1 MKKTGIVIIA
11 LVVIIGICGAFY
23 AVNENS
29 KKESQKEASLTE
41 IQKITTKDL
50 DANYPQT
57 PREVVKF
64 YNKIVDSYYKD
75 QYTDD
80 ELDALADQALK
91 LFDDELVQNNPK
103 DSYKTS
109 IVADVKNYKDQGKTI
124 AQTDVCDSN
133 DVKYVTDNGDS
144 IAYVTA
150 SYFIKQDNSYSK
162 TYQEYVLRKDSEG
175 RWKILTFYKI
185 ASDSDTE
192 NE

>member
-11 LVVIIGICGAFY
+11 LVAIIGICGAFY

-50 DANYPQT
+50 DKDYPQT

-80 ELDALADQALK
+80 ELDSLTDQALK
-91 LFDDELVQNNPK
+91 LFDDELVQANPK
-103 DSYKTS
+103 DSYKS
-109 IVADVKNYKDQGKTI
+109 SVVADVKNYKDQGKTI
-124 AQTDVCDSN
+124 AQIDVCDSN
-133 DVKYVTDNGDS
+133 DVKYATDSEDQ
-144 IAYVTA
+144 IAYVRA
-150 SYFIKQDNSYSK
+150 SYFIKQGSSYSK
-162 TYQEYVLRKDSEG
+162 TYQDYVLRKDSEG

-192 NE
+192 SK

>member
-11 LVVIIGICGAFY
+11 LVVIIVICGAFY

-64 YNKIVDSYYKD
+64 YNKIVDCYYKD

-103 DSYKTS
+103 DTYKS
-109 IVADVKNYKDQGKTI
+109 SVIADVLNYEDQGKTI
-124 AQTDVCDSN
+124 SQINVCDSN
-133 DVKYVTDNGDS
+133 DVKYITDDGDN

-162 TYQEYVLRKDSEG
+162 TYQEYVLRKDAEG
-175 RWKILTFYKI
+175 RWKILTFYKV
-185 ASDSDTE
+185 
-192 NE
+192 

>member
-50 DANYPQT
+50 DASYPQT

-64 YNKIVDSYYKD
+64 YNKIVDCYYKD

-80 ELDALADQALK
+80 ELDALVDQALK

-103 DSYKTS
+103 DTYKAS

>member
-50 DANYPQT
+50 DKDYPQT

-91 LFDDELVQNNPK
+91 LFDDELAQNNPK
-103 DSYKTS
+103 DSYKAS

-133 DVKYVTDNGDS
+133 DVKYATDNGDS

-162 TYQEYVLRKDSEG
+162 TFQEYVLRKDSEG

>member
-11 LVVIIGICGAFY
+11 LVVIIVICGAFY

-64 YNKIVDSYYKD
+64 YNKIVDCYYKD

-103 DSYKTS
+103 DTYKS
-109 IVADVKNYKDQGKTI
+109 SVIADVLNYEDQGKTI
-124 AQTDVCDSN
+124 SQINVCDSN
-133 DVKYVTDNGDS
+133 DVKYITDDGDN

-162 TYQEYVLRKDSEG
+162 TYQEYVLRKDAEG
-175 RWKILTFYKI
+175 RWKILTFYKVES
-185 ASDSDTE
+185 ASDTE
-192 NE
+192 SE

>member
-133 DVKYVTDNGDS
+133 DVKYVADNGDS

-185 ASDSDTE
+185 ASGSDTE

>member
-23 AVNENS
+23 AINENS

-80 ELDALADQALK
+80 ELDTLVDQALK

-103 DSYKTS
+103 DTYKAS

-162 TYQEYVLRKDSEG
+162 TYQEYVLRKDSEC

>member
-50 DANYPQT
+50 DVNYPQT

-162 TYQEYVLRKDSEG
+162 TFQEYVLRKDSEG

>member
-41 IQKITTKDL
+41 IEKITTKNL
-50 DANYPQT
+50 DKDYPQT

-80 ELDALADQALK
+80 ELDALTDQALK
-91 LFDDELVQNNPK
+91 LFDDELVQANPK
-103 DSYKTS
+103 DSYKS
-109 IVADVKNYKDQGKTI
+109 SVVADVKNYKDQGKTI
-124 AQTDVCDSN
+124 AQIDVCDSN
-133 DVKYVTDNGDS
+133 DVKYATDSEDQ
-144 IAYVTA
+144 IAYVRS
-150 SYFIKQDNSYSK
+150 SYFIKQDSSYSK
-162 TYQEYVLRKDSEG
+162 TYQDYVLRKDSEG

>member
-50 DANYPQT
+50 DSNYPQT

>member
-80 ELDALADQALK
+80 ELDTLVDQALK

-103 DSYKTS
+103 DTYKAS